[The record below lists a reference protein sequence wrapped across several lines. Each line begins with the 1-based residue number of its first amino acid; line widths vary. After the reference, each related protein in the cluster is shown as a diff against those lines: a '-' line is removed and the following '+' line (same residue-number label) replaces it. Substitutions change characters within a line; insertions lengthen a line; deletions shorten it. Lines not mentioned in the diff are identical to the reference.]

1 MGVLPAPP
9 VQPWRKAKLHL
20 AVIITNCHISA
31 FHLSA
36 GIPNM
41 IYVLPNIPE
50 SLSREICADLIKNL
64 PSPADD
70 TPEQRAVRDERA
82 ITALAHYIPE
92 NAAEAELAADIVAAE
107 FHAKDALRG
116 ALRFVNDLAAAERCR
131 RQHALMMRTMH
142 SGLRTLL
149 RMQAE
154 RHKAEDAKRPA
165 ALLRAGFLHSGTL
178 PPEPEPQ
185 PCPPAAAPE
194 PQPGALPKYEDMTE
208 AEQYAVIYPNRAAA
222 IRRHGGM
229 PPGAGY
235 PPPDDAVFGE
245 IVTGNSPVF
254 LALDAQ
260 RAADAVTES
269 ETPSHITAP

>member
-1 MGVLPAPP
+1 
-9 VQPWRKAKLHL
+9 
-20 AVIITNCHISA
+20 
-31 FHLSA
+31 
-36 GIPNM
+36 M

-50 SLSREICADLIKNL
+50 PLSREICADLIKNL

-194 PQPGALPKYEDMTE
+194 PQPAAMPKYEDMTE

-222 IRRHGGM
+222 IRRHRGM

-269 ETPSHITAP
+269 GTPSHITAP